1 MFVLEC
7 TNGCSCSAITDQ
19 FSAGKQLYTVT
30 LNGDPTTYACKQ
42 GADGRI
48 WTVSFIYNL
57 FFIFRKK
64 KFHNKQITINDP
76 I

>member
-1 MFVLEC
+1 MCVLEC

-30 LNGDPTTYACKQ
+30 LNGDSTTYACKQ

-57 FFIFRKK
+57 FFIL
-64 KFHNKQITINDP
+64 
-76 I
+76 